1 MSATAC
7 EQCVRRSA
15 LLGRLAGRIEIVERR
30 RHGCFTDLIGLEED
44 SLIAA
49 VGARDDAGVTGAL
62 ESPRPRA
69 LLEHARSLAVEAVC
83 LHDDCYP
90 LALRDSPAP
99 PAVVWATSSLAALA
113 EMLAEPA
120 VAIVGARR
128 ASSYGL
134 DVAATLGHDLAAA
147 GVTTVSGMALGIDSA
162 VHTGSLQRHGS
173 TLAVLAGGADRPY
186 PSAKRRLHAEIV
198 QAGCVISELPPGTAS
213 WRWAFLARNRVI
225 AALARMTVVVEAA
238 ARSGALTTAARA
250 RELGRDVGAV
260 PGRVTSPLAVGPNAL
275 IADGAAL
282 VRDAR
287 DVLDAVFGAGV
298 RQPAQM
304 QFVDPALERLLDAI
318 ANGNDTLDT
327 LVAGGFAVDEALAGL
342 ADLEL
347 AALISRGPGGR
358 YLARA

>member
-1 MSATAC
+1 LSATAC
-7 EQCVRRSA
+7 EHCVRRSA
-15 LLGRLAGRIEIVERR
+15 LLGLLAGRIEIVERR
-30 RHGCFTDLIGLEED
+30 RHGCFTDLLGLDED

-49 VGARDDAGVTGAL
+49 LSARDDAGVTGAMKSL
-62 ESPRPRA
+62 SPRA
-69 LLEHARSLAVEAVC
+69 LLERARSLDVEVVC
-83 LHDDCYP
+83 VHDDGYP
-90 LALRDSPAP
+90 PALRDSLAP
-99 PAVVWATSSLAALA
+99 PAVVWATGSLVALQA
-113 EMLAEPA
+113 MLDEPA
-120 VAIVGARR
+120 IAIVGARR

-134 DVAATLGHDLAAA
+134 DVAATLGRDLAAA

-162 VHTGSLQRHGS
+162 VHTGSLQRDGR
-173 TLAVLAGGADRPY
+173 TLAVLAGGVDRPY
-186 PSAKRRLHAEIV
+186 PAAKRRLHAEIV

-225 AALARMTVVVEAA
+225 AALATMTVVVEAA

-282 VRDAR
+282 IRDAR

-298 RQPAQM
+298 RQPEQM
-304 QFVDPALERLLDAI
+304 QLLDPALGGLLDAI

-347 AALISRGPGGR
+347 AGLVSRGPGGR